1 MPAHLS
7 RAPPDIAVEY
17 HTAALNNS
25 AMKIID
31 KHAEL
36 YADVLRI
43 YGHLTTAA
51 TRLGTGCPS
60 EVHAALAICVVTMG
74 QNG

>member
-7 RAPPDIAVEY
+7 RALPDVAVEY

-31 KHAEL
+31 KHAEM

-43 YGHLTTAA
+43 YGQLTTAA

-74 QNG
+74 QNS

>member
-1 MPAHLS
+1 MPVYCAHAL
-7 RAPPDIAVEY
+7 PDIAMEY

-31 KHAEL
+31 KHAEM

-60 EVHAALAICVVTMG
+60 EVHTALAICVVTMG